1 MKASKSNMNYTGD
14 DYRVFFKMTEDGRSS
29 AEIAK
34 ILNRDI
40 KAIYNLKSKIRRQ
53 LGVRPSKQMELK
65 PALENVMNEQEWM
78 PFWKRLFK

>member
-1 MKASKSNMNYTGD
+1 MSSNSHTNYTGD
-14 DYRVFFKMTEDGRSS
+14 DYRILFKMTEEGKSTV
-29 AEIAK
+29 EIAK
-34 ILNRDI
+34 VLKRDL
-40 KAIYNLKSKIRRQ
+40 KGIYNIKSKIRRQ